1 MYTYISQ
8 FEAPPLLESIGAE
21 AFTGTKLEQFTAPQ
35 KLKTIGNNAF
45 SNCKDLRLVVLNE
58 GLTVLDTKDDSYD
71 YYGQNYASSSIF
83 CGSGLKEVV
92 WPSTLKSID
101 RDTFSECYSLKAV
114 WVEDGCPEN
123 IRSAVG
129 DHVGILRKS
138 TKVGDQL
145 LWDLRKLNEL
155 VIPDGTK
162 LIGKH
167 WFCGCGVNSVTIP
180 PSVKEIEERAFCDC
194 YNLTTIV
201 F

>member
-1 MYTYISQ
+1 MG
-8 FEAPPLLESIGAE
+8 EG
-21 AFTGTKLEQFTAPQ
+21 
-35 KLKTIGNNAF
+35 AF
-45 SNCKDLRLVVLNE
+45 SDCKNLKRGVINE
-58 GLTVLDTKDDSYD
+58 GLEALGSKDYSYNR
-71 YYGQNYASSSIF
+71 YWQSHVCSGIF
-83 CGSGLKEVV
+83 YNSGLEEIIL
-92 WPSTLKSID
+92 PSTLKSINS
-101 RDTFSECYSLKAV
+101 DTFSGCSSLKAV